1 MYSSWLSLPI
11 ELYPEMKDELSDF
24 RKLRDEDLLDRY
36 VSVTQAATI
45 LGYASY
51 VSVNELIQKK
61 KITPYWLPGNCK
73 KKILLSDLHK
83 LLAEAR
89 SRPSPQKRGK
99 GRPSIL

>member
-1 MYSSWLSLPI
+1 
-11 ELYPEMKDELSDF
+11 MKDELSDF
-24 RKLRDEDLLDRY
+24 RKLRDDDLLDRY

-61 KITPYWLPGNCK
+61 KITPYWLPGNSK

-83 LLAEAR
+83 LLAEVR
-89 SRPSPQKRGK
+89 SRPSPKKRGK

>member
-1 MYSSWLSLPI
+1 
-11 ELYPEMKDELSDF
+11 MKDELSDF
-24 RKLRDEDLLDRY
+24 RKLRDDELLDRY
-36 VSVTQAATI
+36 VSLTQAATI

-73 KKILLSDLHK
+73 KKILLSDLHQ
-83 LLAEAR
+83 LLEEAR
-89 SRPSPQKRGK
+89 TRPSPNKRGK

>member
-1 MYSSWLSLPI
+1 
-11 ELYPEMKDELSDF
+11 MKDELSDF
-24 RKLRDEDLLDRY
+24 RKLREDDLLDRY
-36 VSVTQAATI
+36 VSITMAAEI

-51 VSVNELIQKK
+51 ISVNQLIQKK

-89 SRPSPQKRGK
+89 SRPAPKKRGK
-99 GRPSIL
+99 GRPSII

>member
-1 MYSSWLSLPI
+1 M
-11 ELYPEMKDELSDF
+11 DELSDF

>member
-1 MYSSWLSLPI
+1 M
-11 ELYPEMKDELSDF
+11 DELSDF

-73 KKILLSDLHK
+73 KKILLSELHK

>member
-1 MYSSWLSLPI
+1 
-11 ELYPEMKDELSDF
+11 MKDELSDF
-24 RKLRDEDLLDRY
+24 RKLRDDDLLDRY

-83 LLAEAR
+83 LLAEAS
-89 SRPSPQKRGK
+89 SRPSPKKRGK
-99 GRPSIL
+99 GRPSII

>member
-1 MYSSWLSLPI
+1 
-11 ELYPEMKDELSDF
+11 MKDELSDF
-24 RKLRDEDLLDRY
+24 RKLRDDDLLDRY

-73 KKILLSDLHK
+73 KKILLSDLNK

-89 SRPSPQKRGK
+89 SRPAPKKRGK
-99 GRPSIL
+99 GRPSII

>member
-1 MYSSWLSLPI
+1 
-11 ELYPEMKDELSDF
+11 MKDELSDF
-24 RKLRDEDLLDRY
+24 RKLRDDDLLDRY

-61 KITPYWLPGNCK
+61 KITPYRLPGNSK

-89 SRPSPQKRGK
+89 SRPSPKKRGK
-99 GRPSIL
+99 GRPSII

>member
-1 MYSSWLSLPI
+1 
-11 ELYPEMKDELSDF
+11 MKDELSDF
-24 RKLRDEDLLDRY
+24 RKLRDDDLLDRY

-61 KITPYWLPGNCK
+61 KITPYWLPGNYK

-89 SRPSPQKRGK
+89 TRPAPKKRGK
-99 GRPSIL
+99 GRPSII